1 MSDPRTLAA
10 EAVQQLDRLS
20 AVILDDLGDGPKVSD
35 LVAAASAARDAVG
48 KLGVAALAQVA
59 GLVSGVA
66 GSLASN
72 ALEWNPA
79 VGGTLMATVDDL
91 RHLAQRPGQLSEEDS
106 EHLHH
111 RAADLSQ
118 YVVGNGNWGV
128 GSGAPAAPPA
138 AAAVEPA
145 AAAANAATAVPASA
159 ISASAPLPTPQS
171 PLPTPVIPISQL
183 FYSDNG
189 PHIVSGG
196 TPGEA
201 EKRSD
206 LLGRGIDALDV
217 LTMKPIAPPITFGG
231 TDVVPVETL
240 LYRGRAALERA
251 AAIREQ
257 IKAAGGVASATALD
271 EMYDL
276 IGLALKD

>member
-20 AVILDDLGDGPKVSD
+20 AVILDDLGDGPRVSD
-35 LVAAASAARDAVG
+35 LVTVASAARDAVG

-66 GSLASN
+66 ASLASN
-72 ALEWNPA
+72 ALEWNPS

-91 RHLAQRPGQLSEEDS
+91 RHLASRAGQLSEEDS

-118 YVVGNGNWGV
+118 YVVGSGDWGA
-128 GSGAPAAPPA
+128 GSADDKKPLGEPGVAAPSPESAGAPSGTAPA
-138 AAAVEPA
+138 
-145 AAAANAATAVPASA
+145 
-159 ISASAPLPTPQS
+159 PTPHATGPS
-171 PLPTPVIPISQL
+171 PIVPISHL
-183 FYSDNG
+183 FYADNG

-201 EKRSD
+201 GKRSD
-206 LLGRGIDALDV
+206 LLGRGIDALDI
-217 LTMKPIAPPITFGG
+217 LTMKPIAPPVTFGA

-257 IKAAGGVASATALD
+257 IKAAGGVASATTLD